1 MEEIKMQKLGF
12 IGMGIMGKPMAK
24 NLLKAGYQLVVYDI
38 NAEAVKDIVAAG
50 ATAGS
55 SPQDVA
61 SKTEIIITMLPNSP
75 HVKSVVLGENGVL
88 RGAKAGSIIIDMSSI
103 APLVSKEVFAKA
115 AERKIE
121 MLDAPV
127 SGGEPKAIDGTLSI
141 MVGGKKEIFDRC
153 LPILSKMGTSVVLCG
168 EIGAGNTTKLANQ
181 IIVALN
187 IAALSEAMVLGTK
200 AGVDPELIFNAI
212 RGGLAG
218 STVMEAKTP
227 MILKGNFKPGFKID
241 LHIKDLANAIETGHG
256 VGVPLP
262 LTSQV
267 MEILQAL
274 KVDGKGQN
282 DHSGIVQFYEK
293 LSKIE
298 VRK

>member
-1 MEEIKMQKLGF
+1 MKIGF
-12 IGMGIMGKPMAK
+12 VGLGIMGKPMSK
-24 NLLKAGYQLVVYDI
+24 NLLKAGYELVVFDI
-38 NAEAVKDIVAAG
+38 NKDAVNEVVEAG
-50 ATAGS
+50 ATAGN
-55 SPQDVA
+55 SPKDVA
-61 SKTEIIITMLPNSP
+61 SQCEYIITMLPNSP
-75 HVKSVVLGENGVL
+75 HVKTVVLGENGVL
-88 RGAKAGSIIIDMSSI
+88 EGAKAGSIVIDMSSI
-103 APLVSKEVFAKA
+103 APLASKEVSAKL
-115 AERKIE
+115 AEKGVE

-127 SGGEPKAIDGTLSI
+127 SGGEPKAVDGTLSI
-141 MVGGKKEIFDRC
+141 MVGGKQEVFDKC
-153 LPILSKMGTSVVLCG
+153 KDILSKMGASVVLCG

-187 IAALSEAMVLGTK
+187 IAAMSEALVLGTK
-200 AGVDPELIFNAI
+200 AGVSPEAIYNAI

-218 STVMEAKTP
+218 STVLDAKAP
-227 MILKGNFKPGFKID
+227 MVMAGNFKPGFRID
-241 LHIKDLANAIETGHG
+241 LHIKDLANAIETGRE
-256 VGVPLP
+256 VGAPLM

-293 LSKIE
+293 LAQVE